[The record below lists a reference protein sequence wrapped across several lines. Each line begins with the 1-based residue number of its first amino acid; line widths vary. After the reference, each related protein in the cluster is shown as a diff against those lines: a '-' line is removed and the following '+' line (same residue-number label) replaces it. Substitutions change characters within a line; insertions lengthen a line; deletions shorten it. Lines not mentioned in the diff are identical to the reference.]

1 MVSFFPFS
9 VIVRMPSLPFPA
21 HLVLLLVSVVAA
33 TLAYLFPT
41 LLVGH
46 PYDISPLIL
55 ARNFAATGLFSMT
68 DALGRF
74 LSDEGIR
81 TLGIS
86 SAADG
91 RLSAVIFAQFSR
103 WVAWSN
109 LTGWAVVSA
118 LLTALALIPWWFAV
132 RRLADVQTAWI
143 ATVVFALLPLTWKQ
157 ALFLENYHA
166 AVLLLFLSL
175 ASFVYLSKRH
185 PCAALLFSGIFFGLS
200 VAAKD
205 VFLIFVPWLVCG
217 YLWEHRMQWKRAL
230 VGVLLFAAASGGM

>member
-1 MVSFFPFS
+1 
-9 VIVRMPSLPFPA
+9 
-21 HLVLLLVSVVAA
+21 
-33 TLAYLFPT
+33 
-41 LLVGH
+41 
-46 PYDISPLIL
+46 
-55 ARNFAATGLFSMT
+55 MT

-109 LTGWAVVSA
+109 LTGWAAVSA

-175 ASFVYLSKRH
+175 ASFVYLSKRR

-230 VGVLLFAAASGGM
+230 VGVLLFAAASGGMYFSPYVRDIRTLGYPANQNLARIWPGAHELSNEIYLHLYPDPYTYFY